1 MNQNQPTDMDSDT
14 YLAQRQR
21 SIAETFGEDVIMP
34 TFTDHPQ
41 PTARSSAKRL
51 AQLRAQNDS
60 EAAARRQMDRL
71 AKVAQEDRE
80 DQALELAIDQIQRR
94 VKVSPRTRI
103 LAAAAL
109 ERRGGSGLSSAELM
123 ATEALRTRS

>member
-1 MNQNQPTDMDSDT
+1 VTDQPIDIDSDT
-14 YLAQRQR
+14 YLRQR
-21 SIAETFGEDVIMP
+21 SMAETFGEDVIMP
-34 TFTDHPQ
+34 LFTDQPQ

-51 AQLRAQNDS
+51 AQLRAQN
-60 EAAARRQMDRL
+60 EAEAGARREMDRL

-80 DQALELAIDQIQRR
+80 DQALELAIGQIQRKA
-94 VKVSPRTRI
+94 KVSPATRI
-103 LAAAAL
+103 LATAAL